1 MIKFFRIF
9 ILFVAGAVHSQ
20 ALFVK
25 SGKNF
30 TKINYKNKETTSIYL
45 HPDLGNTYQF
55 GIYVPI
61 ENTRYHYE
69 VGFQLDEYNSYV
81 EAPLA
86 AANYNLN
93 YLGINNSL
101 RYSIIQSGREGR
113 RFSLNAGV
121 GITLSKYVSGKE
133 FVKDKMYDLK
143 SFPEFKKTF
152 FTGSLG
158 IEAKLIV
165 FENVDFSVGYDR
177 CVTLLNTGNGNNQAL
192 SFASNQIK
200 VGVYFLFN

>member
-1 MIKFFRIF
+1 MIRFFRIF
-9 ILFVAGAVHSQ
+9 LLLVTCVVHSQ
-20 ALFVK
+20 SFFVK
-25 SGKNF
+25 SGKNY
-30 TKINYKNKETTSIYL
+30 TKINYGNTSTSSIYL
-45 HPDLGNTYQF
+45 HPDIGNTYQF

-101 RYSIIQSGREGR
+101 LYSIIQSGREGR
-113 RFSLNAGV
+113 RFSLNAGG

-133 FVKDKMYDLK
+133 FVKDKIYDLK
-143 SFPEFKKTF
+143 SFPEFKNF
-152 FTGSLG
+152 FLTASLE
-158 IEAKLIV
+158 IQAKLVV
-165 FENVDFSVGYDR
+165 FENVDFSIGYDR
-177 CVTLLNTGNGNNQAL
+177 CVTMLNTGNGNNQSL
-192 SFASNQIK
+192 SFSSNQIK